1 MTESNKTEKQ
11 EELNKEISMKDVTD
25 GIAGA
30 KDVMVRQVE
39 AAADG
44 YDEDEVPAVGWDA
57 ITAEF
62 ERVYPGQ
69 TNPLHYAPPLPMMLG
84 GKDPLQGISV
94 YDGGDYWHFV
104 SYGLSELYDK
114 QTSDPEYSG
123 FGMEY
128 TFKLK
133 KENYENEAA
142 ELSNV
147 VGNLQVIARIP
158 FVKREL
164 ILPYEYVY
172 SGQTTGI
179 DAYQKSDL
187 VGFISVPDPTVNTL
201 ETPNGKVEFVEFIGV
216 TKAEIESLSGHDSV
230 KEFYEKLGS
239 DVTDYHRGSLV

>member
-1 MTESNKTEKQ
+1 MIESEKNGKPEEPKK
-11 EELNKEISMKDVTD
+11 EELVENATEGTAVTVQQ
-25 GIAGA
+25 G
-30 KDVMVRQVE
+30 E
-39 AAADG
+39 ANSADG
-44 YDEDEVPAVGWDA
+44 DDEYEAPAVGWDA

-69 TNPLHYAPPLPMMLG
+69 TNPLHYAPPLPMIAG
-84 GKDPLQGISV
+84 GNDPLMGISV

-114 QTSDPEYSG
+114 QSSDPEYSG

-133 KENYENEAA
+133 KDKYENEEA
-142 ELSNV
+142 ELGNV
-147 VGNLQVIARIP
+147 VGILQVIARIP

-179 DAYQKSDL
+179 DAYQKSNL
-187 VGFISVPDPTVNTL
+187 VGFISVPDPTVKTL
-201 ETPNGKVEFVEFIGV
+201 QTPNGKVEFVEFIGM
-216 TKAEIESLSGHDSV
+216 TQAEIKSLSGHDSV
-230 KEFYEKLGS
+230 KVIYEKLGS
-239 DVTDYHRGSLV
+239 DVTDYHRASLV